1 MNLLRFLPAIGI
13 SILTAGHA
21 STDWPMW
28 RHDPGRTAATEEQLP
43 EKLFLQWTLKL
54 PQLVPA
60 YKDLRLQFDKGYEPI
75 VTKGRLIIGSS
86 RSGGVTAYDAEKGN
100 ELWRFYTEGPVRFAP
115 ASDGDRVFVGS
126 DDGFLYCLSTS

>member
-1 MNLLRFLPAIGI
+1 MNLLRFLPVIGI

-54 PQLVPA
+54 PSLVPA

-75 VTKGRLIIGSS
+75 VSNGRLIIGSS
-86 RSGGVTAYDAEKGN
+86 RSGAVTAYDAEKAMSSGGFIPRVLFALPRLQMVI
-100 ELWRFYTEGPVRFAP
+100 ESLWVRTMDFFI
-115 ASDGDRVFVGS
+115 V
-126 DDGFLYCLSTS
+126 